1 MNNPVFSNIFRF
13 VLFLLLQIFICN
25 HIHLFGFINPNIYLL
40 ALLLLPFDIPRPVQ
54 YLIAFATGFIVDI
67 FQMTFGIHASA
78 ALLIMFL
85 RPYWV
90 AALNIGKKKVEKMEV
105 PIPGQ
110 NDLKWLVTYTSV
122 LVLLHQILVTMLEV
136 FSFYRFGYTMLGILV
151 NTAFTTLLILC
162 IQYIFMQG
170 KKNI

>member
-110 NDLKWLVTYTSV
+110 KDLKWLVTYTSV

>member
-110 NDLKWLVTYTSV
+110 KDLKWLVTYTSV

-151 NTAFTTLLILC
+151 NTVFTTLLILC
-162 IQYIFMQG
+162 VQYIFMQE

>member
-151 NTAFTTLLILC
+151 NTVFTTLLILC
-162 IQYIFMQG
+162 VQYIFMQE